1 LVEKR
6 TIVFVTL
13 AMLVW
18 ASIATGSMAYY
29 YLEQIR
35 YQEQFNEN
43 QQLLVELSENYNTS
57 IVKQDLLSRDY
68 NALLGEYYQFLGEN
82 CSLFMDKYTKL
93 LSNLSSN
100 YTSTLNK
107 FPKMNETHNNLLN
120 KTQTLCEQSVV
131 TRGEFDSLLNDFYRL
146 FAALTAKEL
155 ERFIGEMSAI
165 KVNLCIDYG
174 NETKEW
180 HNVST
185 SSGMTLFDLTQ
196 NITNVKYDYYPLMEP
211 GHILVTSINN
221 LAPSGGKYWFWNYWD
236 EGKNEWI
243 RGQVGCD
250 AWTLKNNGTYK
261 WVYEMWQP

>member
-1 LVEKR
+1 M
-6 TIVFVTL
+6 L
-13 AMLVW
+13 ATLVW

-35 YQEQFNEN
+35 YQEQFNEK
-43 QQLLVELSENYNTS
+43 QQLLMELSENYNAS
-57 IVKQDLLSRDY
+57 IAKQDLLSKDY
-68 NALLGEYYQFLGEN
+68 NALLGEYYQFFGEN
-82 CSLFMDKYTKL
+82 CSLFMDKYKKL

-107 FPKMNETHNNLLN
+107 FPKLNETHNNLLN
-120 KTQTLCEQSVV
+120 KTQTLSKQSAV
-131 TRGEFDSLLNDFYRL
+131 TRGEFDSLLNDFYKL
-146 FAALTAKEL
+146 FVALTAKEL
-155 ERFIGEMSAI
+155 EGFIGEMSAI

-185 SSGMTLFDLTQ
+185 SPGMTLFDLTQ